1 MATPDKEAQ
10 ANALKRLLCAL
21 LLASDGPLPANRVAE
36 LVNQAVDEEE
46 WPQPE
51 TTKSIEKALD
61 SLRLQYDGSTGIEL
75 VEVGGGWRFRTAADL
90 GLMVGRLWP
99 ERRVRLSKAAL
110 EALAVVAYRQ
120 PCTRPDIEA
129 VRGVDCGGVVRSLL
143 DRGLLKI
150 VGRKEEPGRPLL
162 YGTTPLFLE
171 TFSLDDLGTL
181 PSLRDLDNMDREEEL
196 RAIRDLDPGLADE
209 LEHARAAE
217 LAAAETPADDNP
229 AAEEAD
235 TTGHESLPA
244 VGEISTEPEEN
255 EANVSQ
261 TAPAEEAE
269 STTTGSEPPED

>member
-1 MATPDKEAQ
+1 MATPDKETQ
-10 ANALKRLLCAL
+10 ADALKRLLTAL
-21 LLASDGPLPANRVAE
+21 LLASDGPLPAQRVAE
-36 LVNQAVDEEE
+36 LINHAVDEEE
-46 WPQPE
+46 WPHSE

-61 SLRLQYDGSTGIEL
+61 ALRLTYDGSTGIEL

-196 RAIRDLDPGLADE
+196 RAIRDLDPSLAE
-209 LEHARAAE
+209 EIEHARLAE
-217 LAAAETPADDNP
+217 LAAAEST
-229 AAEEAD
+229 
-235 TTGHESLPA
+235 ESQGA
-244 VGEISTEPEEN
+244 SEDESTEPKSESSAPDDESFLDAAVTDGQPVEEDVDERADTSAN
-255 EANVSQ
+255 E
-261 TAPAEEAE
+261 
-269 STTTGSEPPED
+269 PEDS